1 MTLINLATARAVAG
15 MNQTAAAA
23 LIGKTQATYSKIERG
38 DVSLAASDALILCRA
53 FGLDLATLLAQST
66 AA

>member
-1 MTLINLATARAVAG
+1 MLRNLAAARAAAG

-23 LIGKTQATYSKIERG
+23 ALISKTQATYSKIERG
-38 DVSLAASDALILCRA
+38 VIELSAADALILCRA
-53 FGLDLATLLAQST
+53 FGLDLESLLV

>member
-1 MTLINLATARAVAG
+1 MLVNLAAARAAAG

-38 DVSLAASDALILCRA
+38 VIELSAADALILCRA
-53 FGLDLATLLAQST
+53 FGLDLESLLV

>member
-1 MTLINLATARAVAG
+1 MLANLAAARAAAG

-23 LIGKTQATYSKIERG
+23 LISKTQATYSKIERG
-38 DVSLAASDALILCRA
+38 VIELSAADALALCRA
-53 FGLDLATLLAQST
+53 FGLDLESLLV